1 MNQVS
6 TVGLDLAKYI
16 FQLHGADSAGAV
28 VFRKKLR
35 RGQLLAFLAT
45 LPPCTVAMEACGSAH
60 YWGREI
66 AKLGHT
72 VRLIA
77 PAYVKPFV
85 KRQKNDMADAEAI
98 CEAAQRPTM
107 RFVAL
112 KSADQQA
119 AAVVF
124 RTRDLLV
131 RQRTQAINA
140 LRGHL
145 TEFGVIAA
153 KGPVHTFKRIPALG
167 DPGADPPQAA
177 RGILAVLVEE
187 LRSLDERVAV
197 LDREI
202 ARHATENAVA
212 RRLMTIPGIGAV
224 TAAALTALAPPAETF
239 RRGRDFAAWLGL
251 TPVQRSS
258 GGKERLGKTS
268 KMGERSLR
276 RLLIIGASAV
286 ARWAAR
292 KGVPAGSWLGR
303 MLARKPPVAG
313 GQARPNAADA
323 GAGGA
328 GQQDGPDRLGAAGQ
342 GWRVSSSGHGGVGAV
357 TAARL
362 SRRGKVRGEGWRTVK
377 RPDQENQLCD
387 KRFKRVGLNWT

>member
-1 MNQVS
+1 MNQVR
-6 TVGLDLAKYI
+6 TVGLDLAKHI

-35 RGQLLAFLAT
+35 RGQVLAFLAT
-45 LPPCTVAMEACGSAH
+45 LPPCTVALEACGGAH

-72 VRLIA
+72 VKLIA

-85 KRQKNDMADAEAI
+85 KRQKI
-98 CEAAQRPTM
+98 REAAQRPTM

-112 KSADQQA
+112 KSVNQQA

-145 TEFGVIAA
+145 AEFGVIAA
-153 KGPVHTFKRIPALG
+153 KGPVHVSTLIAALEDPASDL
-167 DPGADPPQAA
+167 PQAA
-177 RGILAVLVEE
+177 RAILAVLVEA

-202 ARHATENAVA
+202 ARHAKENAVA
-212 RRLMTIPGIGAV
+212 RRLMTIQGIGAV

-239 RRGRDFAAWLGL
+239 QRGRDFAAWLGL

-258 GGKERLGKTS
+258 GGKERLGRTS
-268 KMGERSLR
+268 KMGERTLR
-276 RLLIIGASAV
+276 RLLIIGANAV
-286 ARWAAR
+286 A
-292 KGVPAGSWLGR
+292 
-303 MLARKPPVAG
+303 
-313 GQARPNAADA
+313 
-323 GAGGA
+323 
-328 GQQDGPDRLGAAGQ
+328 
-342 GWRVSSSGHGGVGAV
+342 
-357 TAARL
+357 
-362 SRRGKVRGEGWRTVK
+362 
-377 RPDQENQLCD
+377 
-387 KRFKRVGLNWT
+387 